1 MSKRPQLVCVIAV
14 SFLTSVAVAQGQ
26 GMGSTARG
34 TANLLRVAGQPA
46 AAASAFPGQ
55 SSSTSYTFAPTPK
68 PQENSQQQG
77 NSSEG
82 QSQNGGQNQGSS
94 ANQNPN
100 QAQNQNQN
108 QNTQGQAKGKD
119 EAAPPKPSYLTYT
132 VKKKSLEEQ
141 AKTGKTLA
149 VDFKSAPAGASITV
163 DGYFVGN
170 TPTTA
175 QIPIGKHLVSITKWG
190 YESWSQELDV
200 AAGKDL
206 NINPKLKSNW

>member
-1 MSKRPQLVCVIAV
+1 MSTRLQLVCVIAV

-34 TANLLRVAGQPA
+34 TVNLLRVAGQPA

-77 NSSEG
+77 NPNEG
-82 QSQNGGQNQGSS
+82 QSQNGNQSQRSS
-94 ANQNPN
+94 ANQNSN
-100 QAQNQNQN
+100 QAQKQNEN
-108 QNTQGQAKGKD
+108 NKGQAKGKD
-119 EAAPPKPSYLTYT
+119 ETTPPKPSYLTYT
-132 VKKKSLEEQ
+132 VKKKSLEEL

-170 TPTTA
+170 TPTTV
-175 QIPIGKHLVSITKWG
+175 QIPVGKHLVSITKWG
-190 YESWSQELDV
+190 YESWSQDLDV

-206 NINPKLKSNW
+206 SINPKLKSNW

>member
-1 MSKRPQLVCVIAV
+1 MSQRLQLVCVIAV
-14 SFLTSVAVAQGQ
+14 SFLASVALAQGQ
-26 GMGSTARG
+26 GASATARG
-34 TANLLRVAGQPA
+34 TASLLPDAGQPL

-55 SSSTSYTFAPTPK
+55 SSSTTYTFAPTPK
-68 PQENSQQQG
+68 AQDNSQQQG
-77 NSSEG
+77 NSNQG
-82 QSQNGGQNQGSS
+82 QSQNGN
-94 ANQNPN
+94 
-100 QAQNQNQN
+100 QNQNQN
-108 QNTQGQAKGKD
+108 QSSSANQNQNNQNQNNQAQAKDKE
-119 EAAPPKPSYLTYT
+119 EAPPPKPSYLTYT

-149 VDFKSAPAGASITV
+149 VDFKSVPAGATITV

-175 QIPIGKHLVSITKWG
+175 QIPVGKHLVSVTKWG

-206 NINPKLKSNW
+206 SVNPKLKGNW

>member
-1 MSKRPQLVCVIAV
+1 MSTRLQLVCAIAV
-14 SFLTSVAVAQGQ
+14 SFLTSVAVAHGQ
-26 GMGSTARG
+26 GMGSAARG

-82 QSQNGGQNQGSS
+82 QSQTGNQNQGPS
-94 ANQNPN
+94 ANQNSN
-100 QAQNQNQN
+100 QTQNQNQN
-108 QNTQGQAKGKD
+108 NQGQAKDK
-119 EAAPPKPSYLTYT
+119 ESAPPPKPSYLTYT

-141 AKTGKTLA
+141 AKTGKALA

-170 TPTTA
+170 TPTTV
-175 QIPIGKHLVSITKWG
+175 QIPVGKHLVSITKWG
-190 YESWSQELDV
+190 YDSWSQELDV

-206 NINPKLKSNW
+206 SINPKLKSNW